1 LNSEFYVRL
10 GIASTL
16 RSAKINERYSHP
28 IYMFKPYSIVEE
40 TPEET
45 IYEFKTIYL
54 WILYGIVIVGM
65 IGLVLRI
72 TTLTTVGGVCMVIYF
87 LTVSLQYRRLG
98 TITKQAAMTG
108 SVKFSGSK
116 ASFSKPLRITIT
128 KANAEQDVT
137 PNR

>member
-1 LNSEFYVRL
+1 
-10 GIASTL
+10 
-16 RSAKINERYSHP
+16 
-28 IYMFKPYSIVEE
+28 MFKPYSIVEE

-45 IYEFKTIYL
+45 TYEFKTIYL

-65 IGLVLRI
+65 IGLVLRV

-108 SVKFSGSK
+108 SVKFSGRKS
-116 ASFSKPLRITIT
+116 SFSKPLRITIT

>member
-1 LNSEFYVRL
+1 
-10 GIASTL
+10 
-16 RSAKINERYSHP
+16 
-28 IYMFKPYSIVEE
+28 MFKPYSIVEE

-128 KANAEQDVT
+128 KANAEQDVI